1 MKLDRQCIGC
11 LERMVDQIAE
21 NTGADSDLGREV
33 LRSGRAMLREKYRPD
48 RPPPWLAAEVSEAI
62 AAMTGQSDLYHRSKG
77 KEMMGAQEVFRSIRP
92 LYGDDFRSAVE
103 LAVVG
108 NNLDFFRDSKVL
120 RDALIREGGR
130 PLDFAIDHIRE
141 TERLVGS
148 LKNGSVVFLSDNAG
162 EAFFDAPLV
171 KKLASLGLAVV
182 YGVKE
187 KPFLNDLTVAD
198 LEPLDMM
205 RQIARIQST
214 GTGAILDLESLS
226 PAFRRELNACDLI
239 VSKGQANYESL
250 TELPVGQRILYLLKV
265 KCQPLSDTLHV
276 PVNSH
281 VALLLG
287 PGTGSGQSS

>member
-1 MKLDRQCIGC
+1 MKLDRQCITC

-48 RPPPWLAAEVSEAI
+48 KPPPWLAAEVSGAI
-62 AAMTGQSDLYHRSKG
+62 AAMTGQSDLYHRFKQ
-77 KEMMGAQEVFRSIRP
+77 KEMRAAQEIFRSIRP
-92 LYGDDFRSAVE
+92 MYGDDFRSSVE

-108 NNLDFFRDSKVL
+108 NNLDFFRDPKVL

-148 LKNGSVVFLSDNAG
+148 LEKGSVVFLPDNAG
-162 EAFFDAPLV
+162 EAFFDVPLV
-171 KKLASLGLAVV
+171 RKLASLGLKVV

-198 LEPLDMM
+198 LELLDMPP
-205 RQIARIQST
+205 QIARVQST

-226 PAFRRELNACDLI
+226 PAFRRELNACDLV

-250 TELPVGQRILYLLKV
+250 TELPVGKRILYLLKV
-265 KCQPLSDTLHV
+265 KCQPLSNTLHV
-276 PVNSH
+276 PVSSH

-287 PGTGSGQSS
+287 PRSGASESS